1 MKERQK
7 ANIFKHIILCMS
19 GDSFQVMEEIV
30 QRTAS
35 GMHAEGK
42 PFQGI
47 LFAGLMLKDGKV
59 NYEPLSSIAFF
70 WGRDS

>member
-1 MKERQK
+1 M
-7 ANIFKHIILCMS
+7 
-19 GDSFQVMEEIV
+19 

-35 GMHAEGK
+35 GMHAEGN

-59 NYEPLSSIAFF
+59 DPIPFPCIMSLSLQPEADIFSSICPLLCQGAQAMP
-70 WGRDS
+70 